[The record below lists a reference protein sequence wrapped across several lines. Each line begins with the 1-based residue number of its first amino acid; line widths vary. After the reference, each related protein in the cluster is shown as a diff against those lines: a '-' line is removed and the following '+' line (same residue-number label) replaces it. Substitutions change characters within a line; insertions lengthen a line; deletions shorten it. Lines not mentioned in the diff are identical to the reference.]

1 MITNIGKNL
10 LAKYL
15 VGQTQSYA
23 SHIAV
28 GCGPTPVASDGGNFG
43 DYALKKSLDFEMFRI
58 PIISRGFVNEDG
70 IDKVVLT
77 AQLPTEE
84 RYEITE
90 VGVFSAASN
99 PVAGAFD
106 SRNIYSFADTDSWL
120 YQPFGSPAIDIETVY
135 SPLDDRVV
143 HITNVTASGTT
154 VTYTTNANHGLAVG
168 NKISIIGVSPI
179 VFNLLDK
186 NIQTVP
192 TPNTFTLTAPSAIT
206 STFISSGYLI
216 NDVETNIINQVYP
229 VFQTNADNKIFT
241 NSNRVERNE
250 RCRFLN
256 NIIAMVGNSSALTLD
271 NFGNIEVET
280 GSKYIRLNET
290 TVDLTKNSPLDEL
303 RLAFSVV
310 NKVGNANNTVPDNVK
325 ILLEFSHTGLDSS
338 QEYARLEVDIDHVSY
353 PEGTA
358 LETINFAVNRY
369 VVAKKALKDLNKT
382 DNFDWRE
389 VSVAKI
395 YACVTENNLPSD
407 QFYVCLDGLR
417 LENITSTN
425 SLYGLTGYSVI
436 KTVGAKPIVKPAN
449 TTNYIEFR
457 FALGV

>member
-28 GCGPTPVASDGGNFG
+28 GCGPTPVASDGDFG
-43 DYALKKSLDFEMFRI
+43 DYSQKKSLDFEMFRV

-77 AQLPTEE
+77 AELPTEE

-90 VGVFSAASN
+90 VGVFSAGSN
-99 PVAGAFD
+99 PVAGSFD
-106 SRNIYSFADTDSWL
+106 SRNIYSFADTDNWL
-120 YQPFGSPAIDIETVY
+120 YQPFGSSAIDIPVKYE
-135 SPLDDRVV
+135 PLDGDSE
-143 HITNVTASGTT
+143 NG
-154 VTYTTNANHGLAVG
+154 
-168 NKISIIGVSPI
+168 
-179 VFNLLDK
+179 
-186 NIQTVP
+186 
-192 TPNTFTLTAPSAIT
+192 
-206 STFISSGYLI
+206 
-216 NDVETNIINQVYP
+216 IINQTVN
-229 VFQTNADNKIFT
+229 VFATNADNRIFT
-241 NSNRVERNE
+241 QSDRVARNE

-256 NIIAMVGNSSALTLD
+256 NIIAIVGNDSTLTANSTGKLQV
-271 NFGNIEVET
+271 GS

-290 TVDLTKNSPLDEL
+290 TVDFTKNSPQDEL

-310 NKVGNANNTVPDNVK
+310 NKVANSNTVPDNVK
-325 ILLEFSHTGLDSS
+325 ILLEFSYTGANSAL
-338 QEYARLEVDIDHVSY
+338 EYARFEVDIDDQSY
-353 PEGTA
+353 SAGTSTDKRN
-358 LETINFAVNRY
+358 LGLNRY
-369 VVAKKALKDLNKT
+369 IVATKALKDLNKT

-395 YACVTENNLPSD
+395 YACVTEAGSPSD
-407 QFYVCLDGLR
+407 LFYVCLDGLR

-436 KTVGAKPIVKPAN
+436 KNIGSKPIIKSAN

>member
-28 GCGPTPVASDGGNFG
+28 GCGPNPVASDGQFG
-43 DYALKKSLDFEMFRI
+43 DYSNKSSLDFEMFRV

-77 AQLPTEE
+77 AELPTEE

-99 PVAGAFD
+99 PVAGSFD
-106 SRNIYSFADTDSWL
+106 SRNIYSFADTDNWL
-120 YQPFGSPAIDIETVY
+120 YQPLGSSAIDIPVRYE
-135 SPLDDRVV
+135 PLDGDSE
-143 HITNVTASGTT
+143 N
-154 VTYTTNANHGLAVG
+154 
-168 NKISIIGVSPI
+168 GVI
-179 VFNLLDK
+179 N
-186 NIQTVP
+186 QTV
-192 TPNTFTLTAPSAIT
+192 N
-206 STFISSGYLI
+206 
-216 NDVETNIINQVYP
+216 
-229 VFQTNADNKIFT
+229 VFATNADNRIFT
-241 NSNRVERNE
+241 QSDRVARNE

-256 NIIAMVGNSSALTLD
+256 NIIAIVGNDSTLTRNSLGKLEVGSAS
-271 NFGNIEVET
+271 N
-280 GSKYIRLNET
+280 YIRLNQT
-290 TVDLTKNSPLDEL
+290 AVDLTKNSPLDEL

-310 NKVGNANNTVPDNVK
+310 NKVANSNTVPDNVK
-325 ILLEFSHTGLDSS
+325 ILLEFSHPGLDST
-338 QEYARLEVDIDHVSY
+338 QEYARFEVDIDDEGHSA
-353 PEGTA
+353 GTA
-358 LETINFAVNRY
+358 LETINFATNRY
-369 VVAKKALKDLNKT
+369 VVSSKSLKDLNKT

-395 YACVTENNLPSD
+395 YACVTEAGSPSD
-407 QFYVCLDGLR
+407 LFYVCLDGLR

-436 KTVGAKPIVKPAN
+436 KSVGSKPIIKSAN

-457 FALGV
+457 FALDVG

>member
-28 GCGPTPVASDGGNFG
+28 GCGPNPVASDGGNFG
-43 DYALKKSLDFEMFRI
+43 DYALKKSLDFEMFRV

-70 IDKVVLT
+70 IDKIVLT

-90 VGVFSAASN
+90 VGIFSAASN
-99 PVAGAFD
+99 PVAGSFD
-106 SRNIYSFADTDSWL
+106 SRNIYSFAETDSWL
-120 YQPFGSPAIDIETVY
+120 YQPFNSPAIEIDSVY
-135 SPLDDRVV
+135 SPLDGQSE
-143 HITNVTASGTT
+143 NG
-154 VTYTTNANHGLAVG
+154 
-168 NKISIIGVSPI
+168 
-179 VFNLLDK
+179 
-186 NIQTVP
+186 
-192 TPNTFTLTAPSAIT
+192 
-206 STFISSGYLI
+206 
-216 NDVETNIINQVYP
+216 IINQTLN
-229 VFQTNADNKIFT
+229 VFQTNADNRVFT
-241 NSNRVERNE
+241 QQNRVARNE

-256 NIIAMVGNSSALTLD
+256 NIIAIVGNDSTLTRNLSGKLD
-271 NFGNIEVET
+271 IGT

-290 TVDLTKNSPLDEL
+290 TVDFTKNSPLDEL
-303 RLAFSVV
+303 RFAFSVV
-310 NKVGNANNTVPDNVK
+310 NKVANSNTVPDNVK
-325 ILLEFSHTGLDSS
+325 ILLEFSHTGLNSS
-338 QEYARLEVDIDHVSY
+338 QEYARFEVDIDDVGY
-353 PEGTA
+353 VAGTA
-358 LETINFAVNRY
+358 EETINFASNRY
-369 VVAKKALKDLNKT
+369 VVATKALKDLNKT

-389 VSVAKI
+389 VAVAKI

-436 KTVGAKPIVKPAN
+436 KTVGAKPIIKSAN

>member
-28 GCGPTPVASDGGNFG
+28 GCGPNPVASDGGSFG
-43 DYALKKSLDFEMFRI
+43 DYALKKSLDFEMFRV

-90 VGVFSAASN
+90 VGIFSAASN
-99 PVAGAFD
+99 PVAGSFD
-106 SRNIYSFADTDSWL
+106 SRNIYSFAETDSWL
-120 YQPFGSPAIDIETVY
+120 YQPFNSPAIEIDSVY
-135 SPLDDRVV
+135 APLDGQSE
-143 HITNVTASGTT
+143 NG
-154 VTYTTNANHGLAVG
+154 
-168 NKISIIGVSPI
+168 
-179 VFNLLDK
+179 
-186 NIQTVP
+186 
-192 TPNTFTLTAPSAIT
+192 
-206 STFISSGYLI
+206 
-216 NDVETNIINQVYP
+216 IINQTLN
-229 VFQTNADNKIFT
+229 VFQTNADNRVFT
-241 NSNRVERNE
+241 QQDRVARNE

-256 NIIAMVGNSSALTLD
+256 NIIAIVGNDSTLTRNVSGKL
-271 NFGNIEVET
+271 NIGS

-290 TVDLTKNSPLDEL
+290 TVDFTKNSPLDEL
-303 RLAFSVV
+303 KLAFSVV
-310 NKVGNANNTVPDNVK
+310 SKVANSNTVPDNVK
-325 ILLEFSHTGLDSS
+325 ILLEFSHTGLNSS
-338 QEYARLEVDIDHVSY
+338 QEYARFEVDIDDVGY
-353 PEGTA
+353 VAGTA
-358 LETINFAVNRY
+358 EETINFASNRY
-369 VVAKKALKDLNKT
+369 VVATKALKDLNKT

-389 VSVAKI
+389 VAVAKI

-436 KTVGAKPIVKPAN
+436 KTVGAKPIIKSAN

>member
-28 GCGPTPVASDGGNFG
+28 GCGPNPVASDGQFG
-43 DYALKKSLDFEMFRI
+43 DYSNKSSLDFEMFRV

-77 AQLPTEE
+77 AELPTEE

-99 PVAGAFD
+99 PVAGSFD
-106 SRNIYSFADTDSWL
+106 SRNIYSFADTDNWL
-120 YQPFGSPAIDIETVY
+120 YQPLGSSAIDIPIRYE
-135 SPLDDRVV
+135 PLDGDSE
-143 HITNVTASGTT
+143 NG
-154 VTYTTNANHGLAVG
+154 
-168 NKISIIGVSPI
+168 
-179 VFNLLDK
+179 
-186 NIQTVP
+186 
-192 TPNTFTLTAPSAIT
+192 
-206 STFISSGYLI
+206 
-216 NDVETNIINQVYP
+216 IINQTVN
-229 VFQTNADNKIFT
+229 VFATNADNRIFT
-241 NSNRVERNE
+241 QSDRIARNE

-256 NIIAMVGNSSALTLD
+256 NIIAIVGNDSTLTRNSSGKL
-271 NFGNIEVET
+271 EV
-280 GSKYIRLNET
+280 GSGSNYIRLNQT

-310 NKVGNANNTVPDNVK
+310 NKVANSNTVPDNVK
-325 ILLEFSHTGLDSS
+325 ILLEFSHTGLDAT
-338 QEYARLEVDIDHVSY
+338 QEYARFEVDIDDEGYSA
-353 PEGTA
+353 GTA
-358 LETINFAVNRY
+358 LETINFATNRY
-369 VVAKKALKDLNKT
+369 VVSSKSLKDLNKT
-382 DNFDWRE
+382 DNFDWRD

-395 YACVTENNLPSD
+395 YACVTESGSPSD
-407 QFYVCLDGLR
+407 LFYVCLDGLR

-436 KTVGAKPIVKPAN
+436 KSVGSKPIIKSAN

-457 FALGV
+457 FALDVG

>member
-28 GCGPTPVASDGGNFG
+28 GCGAPPLASDGTFG
-43 DYALKKSLDFEMFRI
+43 DYSLKNSLDFEMFRV
-58 PIISRGFVNEDG
+58 PIISRGFVNENG
-70 IDKVVLT
+70 IDKIVLT
-77 AQLPTEE
+77 AELPTEE

-90 VGVFSAASN
+90 VGIFSAASN
-99 PVAGAFD
+99 PVAGSFD

-120 YQPFGSPAIDIETVY
+120 YQPFNSSAIEIDPVY
-135 SPLDDRVV
+135 EPLDGESED
-143 HITNVTASGTT
+143 G
-154 VTYTTNANHGLAVG
+154 
-168 NKISIIGVSPI
+168 
-179 VFNLLDK
+179 
-186 NIQTVP
+186 
-192 TPNTFTLTAPSAIT
+192 
-206 STFISSGYLI
+206 
-216 NDVETNIINQVYP
+216 IINQTLN
-229 VFQTNADNKIFT
+229 VFQTNADNRIFT
-241 NSNRVERNE
+241 QQDRVARNE

-256 NIIAMVGNSSALTLD
+256 NIIAIVGNDSTLTQNVLGKLD
-271 NFGNIEVET
+271 IGSD
-280 GSKYIRLNET
+280 SKYIRLNQT
-290 TVDLTKNSPLDEL
+290 TVDFTKNSPLDEL

-310 NKVGNANNTVPDNVK
+310 SKVANSNTVPDNVK
-325 ILLEFSHTGLDSS
+325 ILLEFSHTGINSS
-338 QEYARLEVDIDHVSY
+338 QEYARLEVDIDDSAY
-353 PEGTA
+353 SAGTA
-358 LETINFAVNRY
+358 NQEIDFGLNRY
-369 VVAKKALKDLNKT
+369 VVATKALKDLNKT

-389 VSVAKI
+389 VAVAKI

-436 KTVGAKPIVKPAN
+436 KTVGAKPIIKSAN

-457 FALGV
+457 FALDV